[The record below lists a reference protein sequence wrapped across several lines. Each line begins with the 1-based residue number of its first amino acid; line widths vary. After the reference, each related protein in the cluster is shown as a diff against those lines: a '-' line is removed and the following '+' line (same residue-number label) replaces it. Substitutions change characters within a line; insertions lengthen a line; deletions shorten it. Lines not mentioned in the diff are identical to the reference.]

1 MQLSWQ
7 YCLLIFIWPF
17 LSNPTRSS
25 QPWRRTAQ
33 PRRCSL
39 DTGSSRLLPPSR
51 TKSQIYDPTPRLVFL
66 FNHEDF
72 EGKLYAISWKA
83 EQFYTQTKK
92 TKKMVGI
99 VEHLRKGNDKEGCL
113 LSSVDL
119 DRKPHR
125 TFLKMYKVHALV
137 HVRRSRWRK
146 GAKSKSTWLETARPT
161 VRNVLQKNIVNLG
174 WKAALTNLLR
184 VTFSCFF
191 KSSSIQR
198 GPTYW
203 PLLLEILY
211 SNVTISA
218 GSVTHRSAK

>member
-1 MQLSWQ
+1 MTILSIDFHLTISVQSNKIVTALEEDCTAQKMQLGYRLQ
-7 YCLLIFIWPF
+7 QIAAAVENKVTDLWPNTQIGF
-17 LSNPTRSS
+17 PF
-25 QPWRRTAQ
+25 Q
-33 PRRCSL
+33 PRRLWREIICH
-39 DTGSSRLLPPSR
+39 LLESR
-51 TKSQIYDPTPRLVFL
+51 TL
-66 FNHEDF
+66 
-72 EGKLYAISWKA
+72 LYPN
-83 EQFYTQTKK
+83 KK
-92 TKKMVGI
+92 NKKMVGI

-119 DRKPHR
+119 DRQPHR